1 MADPSIEAVN
11 ECISRGMVYVACRE
25 AQIIG
30 IYVLIKTRPF
40 TLELVNVAVA
50 KKYQGKGIGKRLVL
64 DAIEKAKQ
72 AKAKILEYDFLSN
85 YTLTRDIGEK
95 YEYSNLG
102 VGLLGHIL
110 ALKAGMDY
118 ETLVRTRICTPLKMK
133 STVITISPRLRS
145 RLAKGYD
152 SKGDPIS
159 NWDLPTLAGA
169 GALRSSINDM
179 LIYAEANLGLIK
191 TNLTPAIEKSHCIK
205 ADAGSP
211 NLDIAM
217 AWHVSNMDNQEII
230 AHNGQTGG
238 YYAYIGLNKRL
249 KRGVVIL
256 TNSITR
262 PSEIGKQIYNFLTGN

>member
-152 SKGDPIS
+152 LKGVPIS

-169 GALRSSINDM
+169 GALRSSLNDM

-191 TNLTPAIEKSHCIK
+191 TNLAPAIEKTHYIK

-217 AWHVSNMDNQEII
+217 AWHISNMDSKEII

-238 YYAYIGLNKRL
+238 YYAYIGLNKKL

-262 PSEIGKQIYNFLTGN
+262 SSEIGKQIYNFLTGN

>member
-152 SKGDPIS
+152 SKGVPIS

-169 GALRSSINDM
+169 GALRSSLNDM

-191 TNLTPAIEKSHCIK
+191 TNLAPAIEKTHYIK

-217 AWHVSNMDNQEII
+217 AWHISNMDSKEII

-238 YYAYIGLNKRL
+238 YYAYIGLNKKL

-262 PSEIGKQIYNFLTGN
+262 SSEIGKQIYNFLTGN

>member
-152 SKGDPIS
+152 SKGVPIF

-169 GALRSSINDM
+169 GALRSSLYDM

-191 TNLTPAIEKSHCIK
+191 TNLAPAIEKTHYIK

-217 AWHVSNMDNQEII
+217 AWHISNMDSKEII

-238 YYAYIGLNKRL
+238 YYAYIGLNKKL

-262 PSEIGKQIYNFLTGN
+262 SSEIGKQIYNFLTGN

>member
-11 ECISRGMVYVACRE
+11 EYISRGMVYVACRE

-152 SKGDPIS
+152 LKGVPIS

-169 GALRSSINDM
+169 GALRSSLYDM

-191 TNLTPAIEKSHCIK
+191 TNLAPAIEKTHYIK

-217 AWHVSNMDNQEII
+217 AWHISNMDSKEII

-238 YYAYIGLNKRL
+238 YYAYIGLNKKL

-262 PSEIGKQIYNFLTGN
+262 SSEIGKQIYNFLTGN